1 MRGYCIAAAVLCLAA
16 AATAQNSPDELMQLI
31 RNNDLTALKSHLA
44 KGADVNAHDARGTT
58 LLMQAAGFGTVDAV
72 KLLLA
77 GGAGVNAKNQFEM
90 TPLLFGAANHEKA
103 RLLIEKGADV
113 NAKSKAGRTPL
124 IIAAACDGCAPSVNC
139 FSIRAPTRRPWTAR
153 KSARCKTRPTRTTW
167 NR

>member
-1 MRGYCIAAAVLCLAA
+1 MKRYFIVAAVLCFAA

-31 RNNDLTALKSHLA
+31 RINDLTTLKSRLA
-44 KGADVNAHDARGTT
+44 KGAGVNARDARGTT

-77 GGAGVNAKNQFEM
+77 SGADVNAKNQFEM

-103 RLLIEKGADV
+103 RLLIEKGAGV

-124 IIAAACDGCAPSVNC
+124 MIAAACDGCAPSVKLLLDKGADPKAVD
-139 FSIRAPTRRPWTAR
+139 SHKI
-153 KSARCKTRPTRTTW
+153 
-167 NR
+167 